1 MKPRK
6 CAGVLHETLPNGL
19 RVIVEPLK
27 EFSSVSIGVWVLTG
41 SRDEVEAQSGIT
53 HFIEHLAFKGTPG
66 RDARQIALEID
77 SLGGS
82 LNAFTGKEFTS
93 FYARVLGE
101 GLPQALSVLSDITL
115 NSIFDQ
121 DDINRERDVILQEI
135 SMVDDTPDDFIH
147 DLHCREFWS
156 DHSLGRPILG
166 TQGSLEVIARDD
178 IVSFHNTYFLADRM
192 IITAAGALDPEGFLR
207 DVSGIFSH
215 LDPCP
220 ISYTRFLPDE
230 TPGLCVQER
239 PVEQVHFCVGYP
251 GLKVGDERR
260 YAMSLLNTV
269 LGGGMS
275 SRLFQKIREE
285 YGLAYSVYSYHSA
298 YQDTGMQTIYCG
310 TSRDGFPKALQI
322 VREETRDFIA
332 QPVPESELATA
343 KLQLKG
349 NLLLGLE
356 STGNRMNQ
364 LARNEI
370 YFGRQISS
378 EEIEEGINA
387 VTAQEIRDLSSDL
400 FRDDRMALTVIGP
413 ISEEE
418 VREVRG

>member
-1 MKPRK
+1 MKEKP
-6 CAGVLHETLPNGL
+6 GVDVFYEKLPNGL
-19 RVIVEPLK
+19 RVIIEPLR

-41 SRDEVEAQSGIT
+41 SRDEQDAQSGIT
-53 HFIEHLAFKGTPG
+53 HFIEHLAFKGTPN
-66 RDARQIALEID
+66 RDAKQIALEID

-101 GLPQALSVLSDITL
+101 SLSQAMDVLSDISL
-115 NSIFDQ
+115 NCLFNQ
-121 DDINRERDVILQEI
+121 DDIVKEKDVILQEI
-135 SMVDDTPDDFIH
+135 SMVEDAPDDLIH

-156 DHSLGRPILG
+156 GHSLGLPILG
-166 TQGSLEVIARDD
+166 TQESLVPIEREDIIAY
-178 IVSFHNTYFLADRM
+178 HEGHFLADR
-192 IITAAGALDPEGFLR
+192 IVITAAGALEPEIFMAE
-207 DVSGIFSH
+207 VSKHFSSLPASQTPVSRSLPYDTPGIF
-215 LDPCP
+215 
-220 ISYTRFLPDE
+220 
-230 TPGLCVQER
+230 VQER

-251 GLKVGDERR
+251 GLRVADDKR
-260 YAMSLLNTV
+260 YALAILNTV

-285 YGLAYSVYSYHSA
+285 YGLAYSVYSYHST

-310 TSRDGFPKALQI
+310 TSRDGFAKALKI
-322 VREETRDFIA
+322 IREEVQSFA
-332 QPVPESELATA
+332 SHAVPGEELGTA

-370 YFGRQISS
+370 YFRRQVSAK
-378 EEIEEGINA
+378 EIEDGIDS
-387 VTAQEIRDLSSDL
+387 VTPEQIRSLASDL
-400 FRDDRMALTVIGP
+400 FEQDRMALTVIGP
-413 ISEEE
+413 ISEEK
-418 VREVRG
+418 VREIWG